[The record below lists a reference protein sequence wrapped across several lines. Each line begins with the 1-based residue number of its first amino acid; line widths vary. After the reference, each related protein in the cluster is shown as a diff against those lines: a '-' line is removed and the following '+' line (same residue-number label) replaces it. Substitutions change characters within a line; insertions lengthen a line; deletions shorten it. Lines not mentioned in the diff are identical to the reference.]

1 MSKKTTLFYFV
12 LPAILLIGLS
22 ATAQTVLYE
31 ENFDSTAR
39 EGRPT
44 GWTYTPGWMHC
55 PVPQPTGDSVHEG
68 IEESADWATTGNP
81 EVDWQV
87 TEIKR
92 VSMYDAGRGT
102 DRVREYWGK
111 YAVDPLGEPLPDAL
125 ISGIMPSTDQFM
137 WAAPDPS
144 TAISR
149 TRAGGTTASWI
160 TEWPYPNFG
169 CDKTTGVI
177 DEKAKVL
184 IADSDEYGGV
194 NMNSGISTPAVQLKG
209 AKYVRVSFKYMVEQN
224 QDSES
229 ACYVKLDNQP
239 WETLQR
245 FSMHYH
251 GDDFNYLA
259 DISYVVKTEGA
270 TTLQC
275 FFYYQGNFSW
285 EYVIDDFKVTSY
297 SDVPTDGP
305 AKPQALSPTGTINV
319 GEAVTL
325 KASAYSGAKAHA
337 FSQWQIRD
345 DAGTYGQLVAF
356 TDKSFLEAYPIVD
369 TGIQPNH
376 YADGANVTRV
386 GGIWSG
392 DLVKGRPNPATQLT
406 VPIGE
411 GFGDKTQQVIPADM
425 LRAGV
430 TYHWRV
436 RYWDTDYK
444 SSAWSDEQT
453 LTVKTIPGKTLYSE
467 NFDKIVDP
475 DKSIVV
481 PTGWDGLFDFAG
493 WYVSSLGVF
502 QLFGNNPANG
512 SGVVNGTITPGLSA
526 PNCTEPDGRGH
537 HGRFSGNVLVS
548 DAGSANDASTPQIN
562 NSGSTQPLYL
572 LFDAQIRSSNDD
584 VAFAVDMKDDAGTTT
599 QVYSFSNVSAD
610 YASSALGGRTNP
622 VVYTVSPTI
631 KLDAA
636 AGKKVSFTFY
646 SSENDG
652 GDDWVALDNIQ
663 VIQYDANAPI
673 LDWELHE

>member
-1 MSKKTTLFYFV
+1 MKQKSTFFYLV
-12 LPAILLIGLS
+12 LPAVLLLTVS
-22 ATAQTVLYE
+22 ASAQTVLYE
-31 ENFDSTAR
+31 ENFNSVAR
-39 EGRPT
+39 AERPT
-44 GWTYTPGWMHC
+44 GWTFIPGWMHC
-55 PVPQPTGDSVHEG
+55 PSPQPTGDSVHADG
-68 IEESADWATTGNP
+68 IPESADWATTGNP

-92 VSMYDAGRGT
+92 VSMYDATRGT
-102 DRVREYWGK
+102 DGVRDYWGK
-111 YAVDPLGEPLPDAL
+111 YTIDPLGEPIPDGL
-125 ISGIMPSTDQFM
+125 VSGSMPSTDQFY

-144 TAISR
+144 TAVAR
-149 TRAGGTTASWI
+149 TRAGGSTAPWV
-160 TEWPYPNFG
+160 TFPYPNFG
-169 CDKTTGVI
+169 CDPTTGVI
-177 DEKAKVL
+177 DENAKVL

-194 NMNSGISTPAVQLKG
+194 NMNSAISTPAVQLKG

-229 ACYVKLDNQP
+229 ACYVKLDNKP

-251 GDDFNYLA
+251 GDDYNYLA

-270 TTLQC
+270 STLQC
-275 FFYYQGNFSW
+275 LFYYQGNFSW

-297 SDVPTDGP
+297 SDVPADGP
-305 AKPQALSPTGTINV
+305 AQPQALSPTGTINV

-345 DAGTYGQLVAF
+345 DEGTYGQLTAF
-356 TDKSFLEAYPIVD
+356 TDSSFSELYPVVD
-369 TGIQPNH
+369 TGVQPNH
-376 YADGANVTRV
+376 YANGAVVTRV
-386 GGIWSG
+386 GGVWSG
-392 DLVKGRPNPATQLT
+392 NLVLGKPNPATQLS

-453 LTVKTIPGKTLYSE
+453 LTVRAIPGNTLYSE
-467 NFDKIVDP
+467 NFDNIADP

-481 PTGWDGLFDFAG
+481 PKGWDGLFDYTG

-512 SGVVNGTITPGLSA
+512 NAIVNGTVTAGLSA
-526 PNCTEPDGRGH
+526 PNSTEPDGRGH
-537 HGRFSGNVLVS
+537 HGRFRGNVLVD
-548 DAGSANDASTPQIN
+548 DAGSSNDATTPQIN

-572 LFDAQIRSSNDD
+572 LFDAQIRASNDN
-584 VAFAVDMKDDAGTTT
+584 VAFAVDMKDDAGVVT
-599 QVYSFSNVSAD
+599 QVYSFSNVSAN
-610 YASSALGGRTNP
+610 YANEVMSGRINP
-622 VVYTVSPTI
+622 VVYTISPTI
-631 KLDAA
+631 KIDAA
-636 AGKKVSFTFY
+636 AGKKVNFTFY
-646 SSENDG
+646 NSENDG

-663 VIQYDANAPI
+663 VVQYNASAPI
-673 LDWELHE
+673 ENWELQ